1 MSINNRGGS
10 VDFWTDLVIN
20 SVRFSSIDILLF
32 LCQNIDIGS
41 IVNHAGYP
49 NGDSSL
55 KGDIGMGI
63 NENGNE
69 NKGLSIDENCDA
81 MVYRIKDGPYLS
93 ELLEGFKLAHDNEL
107 MRIEFQVETG
117 KFQANKCY
125 AQGEELLLVKDFQ
138 ILELKYSGL
147 SYDYVKVIGRC
158 LADLSS
164 ACEEKAV
171 YTKYK
176 FDANYDVKRRTGS
189 ISFTKYGLIRN
200 RNLISNAGNE

>member
-1 MSINNRGGS
+1 M
-10 VDFWTDLVIN
+10 
-20 SVRFSSIDILLF
+20 
-32 LCQNIDIGS
+32 
-41 IVNHAGYP
+41 VNHAGCP
-49 NGDSSL
+49 ERDSSL
-55 KGDIGMGI
+55 KGDICMGI
-63 NENGNE
+63 NENGNG
-69 NKGLSIDENCDA
+69 NKGLSVDEICDA
-81 MVYRIKDGPYLS
+81 RVYRIKDGPYLS

-138 ILELKYSGL
+138 ILELKYSDL

-164 ACEEKAV
+164 VCEEKAV

>member
-1 MSINNRGGS
+1 M
-10 VDFWTDLVIN
+10 FT
-20 SVRFSSIDILLF
+20 VRFSSLDFLLF
-32 LCQNIDIGS
+32 LCQNMNIDS
-41 IVNHAGYP
+41 IVNHAGCP
-49 NGDSSL
+49 EGDSSL
-55 KGDIGMGI
+55 KGDIGMDI

-69 NKGLSIDENCDA
+69 NKGLSVDENCDA
-81 MVYRIKDGPYLS
+81 RVYRIKDGPYLS

>member
-1 MSINNRGGS
+1 M
-10 VDFWTDLVIN
+10 
-20 SVRFSSIDILLF
+20 
-32 LCQNIDIGS
+32 
-41 IVNHAGYP
+41 VNHAGCP
-49 NGDSSL
+49 ERDSSL

-81 MVYRIKDGPYLS
+81 RVYRIKDGPYLS

-138 ILELKYSGL
+138 ILELKYSGF
-147 SYDYVKVIGRC
+147 SCDYVKVIGKC
-158 LADLSS
+158 LADFSN

-171 YTKYK
+171 YLKYK
-176 FDANYDVKRRTGS
+176 FEANYDVKRRTGS
-189 ISFTKYGLIRN
+189 ISFEKYGLLRPQLN
-200 RNLISNAGNE
+200 RKIIADAENE

>member
-1 MSINNRGGS
+1 M
-10 VDFWTDLVIN
+10 
-20 SVRFSSIDILLF
+20 
-32 LCQNIDIGS
+32 
-41 IVNHAGYP
+41 VNHVSCP
-49 NGDSSL
+49 EVDSSL
-55 KGDIGMGI
+55 KGDIGMDI

-69 NKGLSIDENCDA
+69 HKRLSVDENVEER
-81 MVYRIKDGPYLS
+81 VYRIKDGPYLS

-171 YTKYK
+171 YAKHK
-176 FDANYDVKRRTGS
+176 FEANYDPERRTGS
-189 ISFTKYGLIRN
+189 ISFIKYGLMRPQQN
-200 RNLISNAGNE
+200 RN

>member
-1 MSINNRGGS
+1 M
-10 VDFWTDLVIN
+10 VT
-20 SVRFSSIDILLF
+20 VRFSSLDFLLF
-32 LCQNIDIGS
+32 LCQNINIDS
-41 IVNHAGYP
+41 IVNHVGCP
-49 NGDSSL
+49 ERDSSL

-69 NKGLSIDENCDA
+69 HKSLSVDENVDEQ
-81 MVYRIKDGPYLS
+81 VYRIKDGPYLS

>member
-1 MSINNRGGS
+1 M
-10 VDFWTDLVIN
+10 
-20 SVRFSSIDILLF
+20 
-32 LCQNIDIGS
+32 NIDS
-41 IVNHAGYP
+41 IVNHVGYP
-49 NGDSSL
+49 ERDSSL

-69 NKGLSIDENCDA
+69 HKSLSVDENVDEQ
-81 MVYRIKDGPYLS
+81 VYRIKDGPYLS

>member
-1 MSINNRGGS
+1 
-10 VDFWTDLVIN
+10 
-20 SVRFSSIDILLF
+20 
-32 LCQNIDIGS
+32 
-41 IVNHAGYP
+41 
-49 NGDSSL
+49 
-55 KGDIGMGI
+55 MGI

-81 MVYRIKDGPYLS
+81 RVYRIKDGPYLS

-107 MRIEFQVETG
+107 MRIE
-117 KFQANKCY
+117 FQANKCY

-158 LADLSS
+158 LADLSG

-171 YTKYK
+171 YAKHK
-176 FDANYDVKRRTGS
+176 FEANYDIKKRTGS
-189 ISFTKYGLIRN
+189 ISFIKYGLMRPQQN
-200 RNLISNAGNE
+200 RNLIANAKNE

>member
-1 MSINNRGGS
+1 M
-10 VDFWTDLVIN
+10 
-20 SVRFSSIDILLF
+20 
-32 LCQNIDIGS
+32 NIDS
-41 IVNHAGYP
+41 IVNHAGCP
-49 NGDSSL
+49 EGDSSL

-81 MVYRIKDGPYLS
+81 RVYRIKDGPYLS

-138 ILELKYSGL
+138 ILELKYSDF

-158 LADLSS
+158 LADLSG

-171 YTKYK
+171 YAKHK
-176 FDANYDVKRRTGS
+176 FEANYDVKRRTGS
-189 ISFTKYGLIRN
+189 ISFKRYGLMRPPIKLRSY
-200 RNLISNAGNE
+200 LKSQK

>member
-1 MSINNRGGS
+1 
-10 VDFWTDLVIN
+10 
-20 SVRFSSIDILLF
+20 
-32 LCQNIDIGS
+32 
-41 IVNHAGYP
+41 
-49 NGDSSL
+49 
-55 KGDIGMGI
+55 MGI

-69 NKGLSIDENCDA
+69 HKSLSVDENCDA
-81 MVYRIKDGPYLS
+81 RVYRIKDGPYLS

-138 ILELKYSGL
+138 ILELKYSDF

-176 FDANYDVKRRTGS
+176 FDANYDVKKRTGS

>member
-1 MSINNRGGS
+1 M
-10 VDFWTDLVIN
+10 VT
-20 SVRFSSIDILLF
+20 VRFSSLDFLLF
-32 LCQNIDIGS
+32 LCQNINIDS
-41 IVNHAGYP
+41 IVDHVGCP
-49 NGDSSL
+49 EWDSSL

-81 MVYRIKDGPYLS
+81 RVYRIKDGPYLS

-138 ILELKYSGL
+138 ILELKYSDL

-164 ACEEKAV
+164 VCEEKAV

>member
-1 MSINNRGGS
+1 
-10 VDFWTDLVIN
+10 
-20 SVRFSSIDILLF
+20 
-32 LCQNIDIGS
+32 
-41 IVNHAGYP
+41 
-49 NGDSSL
+49 
-55 KGDIGMGI
+55 MGI

-69 NKGLSIDENCDA
+69 HKGLSIDENCDA
-81 MVYRIKDGPYLS
+81 RVYRIKDGPYLS

-138 ILELKYSGL
+138 ILELKYSDF

-164 ACEEKAV
+164 VCEEKAV

>member
-1 MSINNRGGS
+1 M
-10 VDFWTDLVIN
+10 DT
-20 SVRFSSIDILLF
+20 VRFSSLDLLLF
-32 LCQNIDIGS
+32 LCQNKNIDS
-41 IVNHAGYP
+41 MVNHAGCP
-49 NGDSSL
+49 ERDSSL
-55 KGDIGMGI
+55 KGDICMGI

-69 NKGLSIDENCDA
+69 HKSLSVDENVDEQ
-81 MVYRIKDGPYLS
+81 VYRIKDGPYLS
-93 ELLEGFKLAHDNEL
+93 ELLEGFKLAHDEEL
-107 MRIEFQVETG
+107 RPRIEFQVENG

-138 ILELKYSGL
+138 ILELKYSGF

-158 LADLSS
+158 LADLSG

-171 YTKYK
+171 YLKYK
-176 FDANYDVKRRTGS
+176 FEANYDVKRRTGS

>member
-1 MSINNRGGS
+1 
-10 VDFWTDLVIN
+10 
-20 SVRFSSIDILLF
+20 
-32 LCQNIDIGS
+32 
-41 IVNHAGYP
+41 
-49 NGDSSL
+49 
-55 KGDIGMGI
+55 MGI
-63 NENGNE
+63 NGNSNE
-69 NKGLSIDENCDA
+69 NKGLSVDENVDEQ
-81 MVYRIKDGPYLS
+81 VYRIKDGPYLS

-171 YTKYK
+171 YTKYE

-189 ISFTKYGLIRN
+189 ISFKKYGLMRPPIKLRFD
-200 RNLISNAGNE
+200 RECQK

>member
-1 MSINNRGGS
+1 M
-10 VDFWTDLVIN
+10 VT
-20 SVRFSSIDILLF
+20 VRFSSLDFLLF
-32 LCQNIDIGS
+32 LCQNINIDS
-41 IVNHAGYP
+41 IVDHVGCP
-49 NGDSSL
+49 EWDSSL
-55 KGDIGMGI
+55 KGDICMGI

-69 NKGLSIDENCDA
+69 HKSLSVDEICDA
-81 MVYRIKDGPYLS
+81 RVYRIKDGPYLS

>member
-1 MSINNRGGS
+1 M
-10 VDFWTDLVIN
+10 
-20 SVRFSSIDILLF
+20 
-32 LCQNIDIGS
+32 
-41 IVNHAGYP
+41 VNHAGCP
-49 NGDSSL
+49 EGDSSL

-81 MVYRIKDGPYLS
+81 RVYRIKDGPYLS

-138 ILELKYSGL
+138 ILELKYSGF

-158 LADLSS
+158 LADLSG

-171 YTKYK
+171 YAKHK
-176 FDANYDVKRRTGS
+176 FEANYDIKKRTGS
-189 ISFTKYGLIRN
+189 ISFIKYGLMRPQQN
-200 RNLISNAGNE
+200 RNLIANAKNE

>member
-1 MSINNRGGS
+1 M
-10 VDFWTDLVIN
+10 
-20 SVRFSSIDILLF
+20 
-32 LCQNIDIGS
+32 
-41 IVNHAGYP
+41 
-49 NGDSSL
+49 

-63 NENGNE
+63 NENGNG
-69 NKGLSIDENCDA
+69 NKGLSVDEICDA
-81 MVYRIKDGPYLS
+81 RVYRIKDGPYLS

-138 ILELKYSGL
+138 ILELKYSDL

-176 FDANYDVKRRTGS
+176 FDADYDVKRRTGS

>member
-1 MSINNRGGS
+1 
-10 VDFWTDLVIN
+10 
-20 SVRFSSIDILLF
+20 
-32 LCQNIDIGS
+32 
-41 IVNHAGYP
+41 
-49 NGDSSL
+49 
-55 KGDIGMGI
+55 MGI

-81 MVYRIKDGPYLS
+81 RVYRIKDGPYLS

-171 YTKYK
+171 YAKHK
-176 FDANYDVKRRTGS
+176 FEANYDIKKRTGS
-189 ISFTKYGLIRN
+189 ISFIKYGLMRPQQN
-200 RNLISNAGNE
+200 RNLIANAKNE

>member
-1 MSINNRGGS
+1 M
-10 VDFWTDLVIN
+10 VT
-20 SVRFSSIDILLF
+20 VRFSSLDFLLF
-32 LCQNIDIGS
+32 LCQNINIDS
-41 IVNHAGYP
+41 IVDHVGCP
-49 NGDSSL
+49 EWDSSL
-55 KGDIGMGI
+55 KGDICMGI
-63 NENGNE
+63 NENGNG
-69 NKGLSIDENCDA
+69 NKGLSVDEICDA
-81 MVYRIKDGPYLS
+81 RVYRIKDGPYLS

-138 ILELKYSGL
+138 ILELKYSDL

-164 ACEEKAV
+164 VCEEKAV